1 MRNENLKFA
10 SCKHASIRINTN
22 NKLELLMKNF
32 IILFLLSLS
41 FKSIGQNIIWSD
53 DFSAASNWS
62 FSNTSSPPN
71 GWIISTNLSAP
82 IYYPVI
88 DLLLPLNFPTG
99 QNGYA
104 ICDPEDFGNISSNS
118 STNAVIQWNGTPIN
132 CSSILNVSIRFR
144 SVTFGGS
151 PRFLRVSG
159 DNGNSWTEIAVQT
172 TNIGNTASANSEEV
186 TLNISSV
193 AGGASQV
200 LIAFRYESSWGW
212 FWAIDDIELFETPP
226 HWLQLSNPLHLLGDN
241 QFKYTKIPSSQ
252 ISSNQQ
258 MNFTANIQN
267 QGAQNQ
273 NTTLQVSTVGYSQ
286 NSAAQNLTSLQE
298 EAFAINTPNGFT
310 IPSSLGTYTFNYS
323 AQSGNPLL
331 NPNDALGSSAIEV
344 TDYIMAADS
353 YDGTSESITGGFFGW
368 ASGGG
373 EMGIG
378 TLYEIFNPDSFQ
390 RVHVGIANVSSANQD
405 QYVGNELYVQV
416 WRFTNG
422 WWEFAGF
429 GEPYILGFGDFGNI
443 IEINLIDAVT
453 VNPGDVIL
461 PMAVFSDASTGVPV
475 AFAGESLLGTTL
487 GCTNCSSGVFFG
499 LSSGNPDLVS
509 TPVIRLDFQVAPVL
523 SSNITQPSC
532 ANSCNGNIS
541 VTATGEGASI
551 TPLTYQWFA
560 NGQPIIGV
568 NGSSLTNVCAGNYSV
583 VVTNANG
590 LSSTQEF
597 TIQQPSVLSVWVDI
611 LPTTCNELSN
621 GQFTVGVWGGTSPY
635 SYAWSTGENTQ
646 FLEGLSAG
654 FQAGL
659 VITDANGCQTNAGV
673 QTMYASTV
681 DFGLAFV
688 ANPTAG
694 ISPLAVIF
702 DNQTP
707 NLSAYN
713 FQWDFGDGFIEN
725 NNASFV
731 PHLYSFDGIWD
742 VTLTATDAQGCV
754 DQLVKPGYVFSTG
767 GVSCTHSATIQQASP
782 LAGCIEDNIV
792 LTCNTSPTF
801 TYQWLLNSIP
811 VFGAN
816 DSSFSPTLSGNYT
829 VRITENNCPVIS
841 TPVQV
846 TIYPTPATPQITG
859 SGFIDACTGGNITL
873 NATSG
878 YSSYNWSN
886 GAQTQDT
893 QVSSSG
899 AYAVTVTN
907 AQGCSASSVPYIVN
921 ASFVDIPEVCIVGYD
936 SITSGNLVVWE
947 NPDIEG
953 IDSIYVYREG
963 NVANQYFKIGAVAYE
978 DLSVFSDVGAN
989 PAVQAYRY
997 KLSLL
1002 DTCGTETA
1010 LSELH
1015 KTIHLT
1021 INQGVGQ
1028 TWNLIWSHYEGIEF
1042 GSYNIYR
1049 GTNQDDLTLLTTIAS
1064 NLNSYTDLTPPA
1076 GLLYYQIEV
1085 VNEDG
1090 CDPTRSYSS
1099 SKSNIVN
1106 NNEPDVSIME
1116 EQANWSV
1123 SLYPNPA
1130 NEYVLL
1136 DFQGGVSVVSVVVVD
1151 IQGRILYSGNV
1162 EGQSASLD
1170 IKNYQS
1176 GVYFI
1181 RVSQGN
1187 KKHDLRFVKL

>member
-1 MRNENLKFA
+1 
-10 SCKHASIRINTN
+10 
-22 NKLELLMKNF
+22 MKNF
-32 IILFLLSLS
+32 IFLIILFTSLTASSQAVFMINSPAQISGTHYDITYASWGNTPDPSLPGNSITGNLRVVSDGTPEDSLGCFPLINSAEIDGNIAVVYRGSCQFSDKAYQAQNAGAIAVIVINNVYGGPIGMAPGDLGWEIFIPVIMISKELGELIYEELHNSEINGFIGSEIGLFNNDVRLRSSDVVHIERTKTPSALVQDISEFSYTPKAWIKNIGNLDQPSVALSVEISLNGS
-41 FKSIGQNIIWSD
+41 VIFSQESTSASINVGDSALFETTIFSLPNISPNVYSINYEAIINGSTD
-53 DFSAASNWS
+53 ENPMNNVYSSQFSIDGEQIASTTDFD
-62 FSNTSSPPN
+62 TN
-71 GWIISTNLSAP
+71 GDIISTNYYSAFSSSSFGSCITFRDP
-82 IYYPVI
+82 NASR
-88 DLLLPLNFPTG
+88 LAAQGLNFSLRADDDDVEGRYIWLTHG
-99 QNGYA
+99 LINS
-104 ICDPEDFGNISSNS
+104 DFTTTYLNDFEFEIPVGSS
-118 STNAVIQWNGTPIN
+118 
-132 CSSILNVSIRFR
+132 
-144 SVTFGGS
+144 
-151 PRFLRVSG
+151 SG
-159 DNGNSWTEIAVQT
+159 DNFYAPFESWNGQNFILLEDDITYFFCVNSYDNDIQFGYNLSRDLNANVNEFQDDFYVSSNHSLFLDLDGQF
-172 TNIGNTASANSEEV
+172 NFASFGSKYSAALSLKLTPAINLFDIDV
-186 TLNISSV
+186 TLN
-193 AGGASQV
+193 
-200 LIAFRYESSWGW
+200 
-212 FWAIDDIELFETPP
+212 
-226 HWLQLSNPLHLLGDN
+226 
-241 QFKYTKIPSSQ
+241 
-252 ISSNQQ
+252 
-258 MNFTANIQN
+258 
-267 QGAQNQ
+267 
-273 NTTLQVSTVGYSQ
+273 
-286 NSAAQNLTSLQE
+286 
-298 EAFAINTPNGFT
+298 
-310 IPSSLGTYTFNYS
+310 
-323 AQSGNPLL
+323 
-331 NPNDALGSSAIEV
+331 
-344 TDYIMAADS
+344 
-353 YDGTSESITGGFFGW
+353 
-368 ASGGG
+368 
-373 EMGIG
+373 
-378 TLYEIFNPDSFQ
+378 
-390 RVHVGIANVSSANQD
+390 NV
-405 QYVGNELYVQV
+405 
-416 WRFTNG
+416 
-422 WWEFAGF
+422 
-429 GEPYILGFGDFGNI
+429 
-443 IEINLIDAVT
+443 
-453 VNPGDVIL
+453 
-461 PMAVFSDASTGVPV
+461 
-475 AFAGESLLGTTL
+475 
-487 GCTNCSSGVFFG
+487 
-499 LSSGNPDLVS
+499 
-509 TPVIRLDFQVAPVL
+509 
-523 SSNITQPSC
+523 
-532 ANSCNGNIS
+532 SCNGDCNGS
-541 VTATGEGASI
+541 AQVTIIDGNSANYTYEWLAEGQVIEGATNLTI
-551 TPLTYQWFA
+551 TGL
-560 NGQPIIGV
+560 
-568 NGSSLTNVCAGNYSV
+568 CAGNYEV
-583 VVTNANG
+583 RVTNDPG
-590 LSSTQEF
+590 ITSTQEF
-597 TIQQPSVLSVWVDI
+597 TIQGPSALNVWVDI
-611 LPTTCNELSN
+611 WPATCNELSN
-621 GQFTVGVWGGTSPY
+621 GQFTANVWGGTAPY

-659 VITDANGCQTNAGV
+659 VVTDANGCQTNAGV

-694 ISPLAVIF
+694 ISPLTVIF

-707 NLSAYN
+707 NLSSYN

-742 VTLTATDAQGCV
+742 VTLTATDAQGCI
-754 DQLVKPGYVFSTG
+754 DQLVKPGYVFTTG
-767 GVSCTHSATIQQASP
+767 GVSCTHTATIQQASP

-859 SGFIDACTGGNITL
+859 SGFIDACTGGNMTL

-878 YSSYNWSN
+878 YASYNWSN
-886 GAQTQDT
+886 GAQTQDI

-899 AYAVTVTN
+899 AYTVTVAN
-907 AQGCSASSVPYIVN
+907 VQGCSASSVPYIVN
-921 ASFVDIPEVCIVGYD
+921 ASFMDIPEVCIVGYD

-978 DLSVFSDVGAN
+978 DLSVFSDIGAN

-1106 NNEPDVSIME
+1106 NNEPDLSSLE
-1116 EQANWSV
+1116 EQDIWSV

-1130 NEYVLL
+1130 NEYILL
-1136 DFQGGVSVVSVVVVD
+1136 DFKGGVSVVSVEVVD
-1151 IQGRILYSGNV
+1151 IQGRILYSGNL

-1170 IKNYQS
+1170 ITNYQS
-1176 GVYFI
+1176 GVYFV
-1181 RVSQGN
+1181 RVSQGD
-1187 KKHDLRFVKL
+1187 KKYDLRFVKL